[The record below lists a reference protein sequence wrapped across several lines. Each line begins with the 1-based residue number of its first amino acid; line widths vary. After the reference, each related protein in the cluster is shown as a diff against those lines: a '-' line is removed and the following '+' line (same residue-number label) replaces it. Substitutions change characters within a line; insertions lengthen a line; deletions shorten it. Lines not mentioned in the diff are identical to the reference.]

1 MRETVRQE
9 SKNKDYTPEDNDS
22 TDIFAQGQALNQDGG
37 GTLEQ
42 EITQVEDGGNPT
54 VLGTSKAVVLLDA
67 QNGSI
72 TESRL
77 IKKLMM
83 MANR

>member
-1 MRETVRQE
+1 MRQE
-9 SKNKDYTPEDNDS
+9 SKDKDDTPEDNDS
-22 TDIFAQGQALNQDGG
+22 TDIFAQRQALNQDGG

-42 EITQVEDGGNPT
+42 EVTQVEDGRNPT
-54 VLGTSKAVVLLDA
+54 VLGTSKTVVILDA

-77 IKKLMM
+77 IKELVMM
-83 MANR
+83 TNR

>member
-1 MRETVRQE
+1 
-9 SKNKDYTPEDNDS
+9 
-22 TDIFAQGQALNQDGG
+22 LNQDGG

-42 EITQVEDGGNPT
+42 EVTQVEDGGNPT
-54 VLGTSKAVVLLDA
+54 VLGTSKTVVILDA

-77 IKKLMM
+77 IKELVMM
-83 MANR
+83 TNR